1 MDTLEFLKGIDEDVR
16 TIARAELDSA
26 INHINAVIAVVE
38 DDDNV
43 LSMDKTI
50 INLTLLKALFI
61 SPDDI
66 EGQKDMMM
74 AIMKVMSESTNKRNK
89 E

>member
-1 MDTLEFLKGIDEDVR
+1 MDTLGFLKGIDEDVR